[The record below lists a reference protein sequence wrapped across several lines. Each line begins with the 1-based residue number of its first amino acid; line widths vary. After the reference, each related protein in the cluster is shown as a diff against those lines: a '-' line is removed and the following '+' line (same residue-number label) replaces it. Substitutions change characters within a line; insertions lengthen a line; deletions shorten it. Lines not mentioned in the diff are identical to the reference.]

1 MLVPLSWLKE
11 YVDIDVTP
19 QELEKKLF
27 DGGFEVEELYQ
38 VGHDIDKIVV
48 GLVETCEPI
57 PETHLHVCQ
66 VNAGEY
72 GTMQI
77 CCGADNV
84 QAGGKYP
91 VALVG
96 ATVYATAKDHKTIE
110 GVMTIKKGKLR
121 GFESYGMLCS
131 GTELGLT
138 EDLYP
143 GAGYNG
149 LLEMPADA
157 QPGADVKA
165 ITGLDDWMFDISL
178 TANRPDCQSILGI
191 AREVSAMLEKPLKMP
206 STDYTETDVKKDGF
220 KVSVEAPDLCPRYSA
235 HYVYDVKMGESP
247 SWMKRRLAL
256 VGIGS
261 ISNIVDITNYVL
273 KEIGQPMHAFDCS
286 YLEGNE
292 ICVRRAHEG
301 EKIVTL
307 DEQEYTM
314 SPANLVICDG
324 VKPVAL
330 AGVMG
335 GLNSEIRDTTES
347 VMFEAAKFARDN
359 VRKTARAL
367 GKSSDSSSRFE
378 KGVDEYSTVLGMKRA
393 LHLIEEL
400 GCGKVSSTHVD
411 VNVGNSIEPQP
422 MQVSIHKVNS
432 VLGIEVPAEEIVR
445 LMKNLNFNP
454 TVDGDVLTLQVPA
467 YREDMLPE
475 GENDVE
481 RYPDVAEEVI
491 RMYGYDHIKSTFM
504 PSAQV
509 TAGGYNKEQKGEL
522 ALKRTLCTMGAYECM
537 HYSFFSPSDLDLLKF
552 PADAKERF
560 AIQIMNPIN
569 IDLSLMRT
577 TLAASML
584 NAISRNEKQGIL
596 DGRLFEVANIFI
608 PKNLPLTEYP
618 DERKTLCV
626 GTFGAKESF
635 YTMKGIANG
644 IADSLDVAF
653 TYEPIQKS
661 FLHPYQAVKVLCE
674 GEEIGYFGKVAYD
687 IQDKLSMRASAYVM
701 ELDLEIL
708 SKWYDKKRTFIPLPK
723 FAEEKRDL
731 AFVMDKEITCG
742 EIEDCIRKENKYVKE
757 IKLFDIYE
765 GGQIPEGKKSMA
777 FSITFV
783 PKDEAFDDARVQ
795 KFVDKI
801 CAKLNEDYGVE
812 LRA

>member
-1 MLVPLSWLKE
+1 MIEKIKIRGARVHNLKNIDVDVPLN
-11 YVDIDVTP
+11 
-19 QELEKKLF
+19 
-27 DGGFEVEELYQ
+27 
-38 VGHDIDKIVV
+38 KIVAIGGV
-48 GLVETCEPI
+48 SGSGKSSLALGVLYAEGSRRYLEALSTYTRRRMTQAAKAQVDEALYVPAALALHQRPGI
-57 PETHLHVCQ
+57 PGIRSTF
-66 VNAGEY
+66 
-72 GTMQI
+72 GT
-77 CCGADNV
+77 
-84 QAGGKYP
+84 
-91 VALVG
+91 
-96 ATVYATAKDHKTIE
+96 
-110 GVMTIKKGKLR
+110 
-121 GFESYGMLCS
+121 
-131 GTELGLT
+131 GTELLNSLRLMVSRLASHRCPNGHYIEPTLLVAAGKELSCPKCGEEFYAPSAEELAFNSQGACRTCDGTGIVRTVNRAALVPDESLTIDEGAVAPWNSLMWSLMTDVCREMGVRTDVPFKDLT
-138 EDLYP
+138 EKEKNIV
-143 GAGYNG
+143 YNG
-149 LLEMPADA
+149 PAEKKHIFYHAKSSNQAGELDFTYYNA
-157 QPGADVKA
+157 VYTVENALAKVK
-165 ITGLDDWMFDISL
+165 
-178 TANRPDCQSILGI
+178 
-191 AREVSAMLEKPLKMP
+191 E
-206 STDYTETDVKKDGF
+206 
-220 KVSVEAPDLCPRYSA
+220 
-235 HYVYDVKMGESP
+235 
-247 SWMKRRLAL
+247 
-256 VGIGS
+256 
-261 ISNIVDITNYVL
+261 
-273 KEIGQPMHAFDCS
+273 PMHAFDCS

-454 TVDGDVLTLQVPA
+454 TIDGDVLTLQVPA
-467 YREDMLPE
+467 YREDMLPD

-644 IADSLDVAF
+644 IADSLDVEF

-731 AFVMDKEITCG
+731 AFVMDKAITCG
-742 EIEDCIRKENKYVKE
+742 QIEDCIRKENKYVKE

-801 CAKLNEDYGVE
+801 CAKLNEEYGVE

>member
-359 VRKTARAL
+359 IRKSSRAL
-367 GKSSDSSSRFE
+367 GQSSDASQRYA
-378 KGVDEYSTVLGMKRA
+378 KGVDEYATESPLIQVQDLRRA
-393 LHLIEEL
+393 W
-400 GCGKVSSTHVD
+400 
-411 VNVGNSIEPQP
+411 
-422 MQVSIHKVNS
+422 
-432 VLGIEVPAEEIVR
+432 
-445 LMKNLNFNP
+445 
-454 TVDGDVLTLQVPA
+454 
-467 YREDMLPE
+467 
-475 GENDVE
+475 
-481 RYPDVAEEVI
+481 
-491 RMYGYDHIKSTFM
+491 
-504 PSAQV
+504 
-509 TAGGYNKEQKGEL
+509 
-522 ALKRTLCTMGAYECM
+522 
-537 HYSFFSPSDLDLLKF
+537 
-552 PADAKERF
+552 
-560 AIQIMNPIN
+560 MN
-569 IDLSLMRT
+569 T
-577 TLAASML
+577 
-584 NAISRNEKQGIL
+584 Q
-596 DGRLFEVANIFI
+596 LFLV
-608 PKNLPLTEYP
+608 
-618 DERKTLCV
+618 
-626 GTFGAKESF
+626 
-635 YTMKGIANG
+635 
-644 IADSLDVAF
+644 
-653 TYEPIQKS
+653 
-661 FLHPYQAVKVLCE
+661 
-674 GEEIGYFGKVAYD
+674 
-687 IQDKLSMRASAYVM
+687 
-701 ELDLEIL
+701 
-708 SKWYDKKRTFIPLPK
+708 
-723 FAEEKRDL
+723 
-731 AFVMDKEITCG
+731 
-742 EIEDCIRKENKYVKE
+742 
-757 IKLFDIYE
+757 
-765 GGQIPEGKKSMA
+765 
-777 FSITFV
+777 
-783 PKDEAFDDARVQ
+783 
-795 KFVDKI
+795 
-801 CAKLNEDYGVE
+801 
-812 LRA
+812 